1 MAKCHNCNI
10 EVLDVSEYCPLCRN
24 VLEADAELENM
35 YPDGRFAMRK
45 NQLLT
50 RIYLFCIIMIEAAL
64 IFLNVLCGTEVLWS
78 AIAGLGLFYSFLVL
92 RYAIIGK
99 SGYRSKVFVLILM
112 AVLSAIAVDF
122 VTGYRGWAVDF
133 LLPGGIIAFDL
144 VMMMCIFIDRR
155 GWQSYIM
162 WLITMLFISIIPV
175 ALFLNGLA
183 GHWYVAV
190 SPAAVTGALL
200 LGVFIIGG
208 GRSMDELKRRFHV
221 D

>member
-10 EVLDVSEYCPLCRN
+10 EILDVSEYCPLCRN

-35 YPDGRFAMRK
+35 YPEGRVSMRK
-45 NQLLT
+45 YQLLT

-64 IFLNVLCGTEVLWS
+64 ILLNVLCSTEVLWS
-78 AIAGLGLFYSFLVL
+78 AIAGLGMFYSFLVL

-112 AVLSAIAVDF
+112 AVLAAIAVDF
-122 VTGYRGWAVDF
+122 LTGYRGWAVDF
-133 LLPGGIIAFDL
+133 LLPGGIIAFDIIL
-144 VMMMCIFIDRR
+144 LMCIFINRR
-155 GWQSYIM
+155 CWQSYIM
-162 WLITMLFISIIPV
+162 WLIAMCIISIVPA
-175 ALFLNGLA
+175 ALYMHGFEK
-183 GHWYVAV
+183 HWYMAF
-190 SPAAVTGALL
+190 SPAMVSGAIL

-208 GRSMDELKRRFHV
+208 GRSMDEIKRRFHV